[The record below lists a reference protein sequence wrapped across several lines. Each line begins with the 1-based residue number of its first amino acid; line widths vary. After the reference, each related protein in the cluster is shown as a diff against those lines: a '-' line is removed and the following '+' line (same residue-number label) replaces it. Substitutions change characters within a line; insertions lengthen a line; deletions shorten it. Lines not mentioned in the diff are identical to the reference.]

1 MQVHR
6 FSTVPKT
13 ALAAEFGPWP
23 PEVDALLAP
32 KSHFSPA
39 GRDRDRPWRVGPCH
53 SSRNGRSPNSLGP
66 TFRKTNPCALSVFWP
81 VLVDRCG
88 VPRPLPIYPCL
99 SLFNSPEAVPGR
111 SKQ

>member
-6 FSTVPKT
+6 FSTVLKT
-13 ALAAEFGPWP
+13 VLAAEFGPWP

-32 KSHFSPA
+32 KSHLALRGEIAIVLGVWAPA
-39 GRDRDRPWRVGPCH
+39 TRAATVVV
-53 SSRNGRSPNSLGP
+53 P
-66 TFRKTNPCALSVFWP
+66 TVWDPLQGANPCALSVIWP

-99 SLFNSPEAVPGR
+99 SLFNSPEAVPGL